1 MSEENETNQD
11 SQNPSAPWYVL
22 LMETLLRVR
31 TLRNQNSI
39 LKAEN
44 DLLKEISDAQRTA
57 IARFQ
62 SADEYTALAYK
73 TSTEQLKGETGIQ

>member
-1 MSEENETNQD
+1 MSEENETNQG

-62 SADEYTALAYK
+62 SADEYTVLAYK